1 MVNQDIKKFFRRKKD
16 EESCDI
22 YEDKWVTTKSGREL
36 YYADLLRIAHG
47 ESVELN
53 KTIKEITLPTSP
65 NNNNDTKYKYT
76 GKMDMKVGLGPLN
89 ELIAYKRASV
99 QLTGVPLGI
108 DFIMSCKNLVLSN

>member
-1 MVNQDIKKFFRRKKD
+1 
-16 EESCDI
+16 
-22 YEDKWVTTKSGREL
+22 
-36 YYADLLRIAHG
+36 LRIAHG

-53 KTIKEITLPTSP
+53 KTIKEITLLTSP

-89 ELIAYKRASV
+89 ELIVYKRASV

-108 DFIMSCKNLVLSN
+108 NFMSCKNLVLSN